1 MMTNVETRLITPVKA
16 PIRGVAVVPGSKSVT
31 NRALALAALSDGV
44 TALTGALF
52 ADDTLRMRECLTALG
67 FVVEA
72 EETSQTMTVQ
82 GRGGIISAT
91 AAELFVGNS
100 GTTARFVTPLAALGH
115 GTFTLDGVPRMR
127 ERPMGDLLSAL
138 TALGVDAESL
148 SGNGCP
154 PIRVHAKGLQG
165 GTCSIRAD
173 SSSQFLSGLLLAAP
187 CAEGVRTQIHV
198 EGPILSAPYISM
210 TVQMARAFGGV
221 IDDSVD
227 GRIYEIPGRQ
237 RYSSP
242 HVYAIEPDASAATYF
257 WAAAAITGGCVRVQ
271 GIGKDAMQG
280 DVEFVNILEDMGC
293 KVTRSDDFIEVEYV
307 GRLHGGTWDMNA
319 ISDTVMTLAA
329 VAPFADSPT
338 VIENVAHIRHKET
351 DRLHAVA
358 VELTK
363 LGVRVEERDSG
374 MTIYPESKMK
384 PAIIH
389 TYDDHRMAMAFA
401 LIGLRVPGVTI
412 ADPDCVA
419 KTFPDYFMRLDQL
432 AAGAT
437 GYNELDEK

>member
-1 MMTNVETRLITPVKA
+1 
-16 PIRGVAVVPGSKSVT
+16 
-31 NRALALAALSDGV
+31 
-44 TALTGALF
+44 
-52 ADDTLRMRECLTALG
+52 
-67 FVVEA
+67 
-72 EETSQTMTVQ
+72 
-82 GRGGIISAT
+82 
-91 AAELFVGNS
+91 
-100 GTTARFVTPLAALGH
+100 
-115 GTFTLDGVPRMR
+115 
-127 ERPMGDLLSAL
+127 
-138 TALGVDAESL
+138 
-148 SGNGCP
+148 
-154 PIRVHAKGLQG
+154 
-165 GTCSIRAD
+165 
-173 SSSQFLSGLLLAAP
+173 
-187 CAEGVRTQIHV
+187 
-198 EGPILSAPYISM
+198 
-210 TVQMARAFGGV
+210 
-221 IDDSVD
+221 
-227 GRIYEIPGRQ
+227 
-237 RYSSP
+237 
-242 HVYAIEPDASAATYF
+242 
-257 WAAAAITGGCVRVQ
+257 
-271 GIGKDAMQG
+271 MQG

-374 MTIYPESKMK
+374 MTIYPASKMK

-419 KTFPDYFMRLDQL
+419 KTFPDYFTRLDQL